1 MTLMPIRGPGSA
13 GPPVTTATQDPF
25 SYILENQDEVL
36 RDLGITPP
44 GYEVAGNPFQF
55 LDKYVRGLPILR
67 EYGNALL
74 SPFMRGGLDAQPL
87 GGSGLFG
94 NNPDGTPRSMGGAL
108 KYIGGRAQERNN
120 LIDEAMRRGGM
131 R

>member
-1 MTLMPIRGPGSA
+1 MTLMPIRGPGSE

-44 GYEVAGNPFQF
+44 GYQTANNPFPLAGRWRQGIN
-55 LDKYVRGLPILR
+55 VLR

-74 SPFMRGGLDAQPL
+74 SPFFGGNLDAQPL
-87 GGSGLFG
+87 GGSGLYG
-94 NNPDGTPRSMGGAL
+94 NNPDGSPRGMGQAL
-108 KYIGGRAQERNN
+108 DYIGRRSQERNR

>member
-44 GYEVAGNPFQF
+44 GYEVAGNPFPIAGKYKQG
-55 LDKYVRGLPILR
+55 LDILR

-74 SPFMRGGLDAQPL
+74 SPIFGGNLDAQPL

-108 KYIGGRAQERNN
+108 DFIGRRAQERNR
-120 LIDEAMRRGGM
+120 LIDEARRRGGL

>member
-1 MTLMPIRGPGSA
+1 MSLMPIRGPGSE
-13 GPPVTTATQDPF
+13 GPPVTTGTQDPF

-44 GYEVAGNPFQF
+44 GYEVANNPFQF
-55 LDKYVRGLPILR
+55 LDKYVRGLPILH

-74 SPFMRGGLDAQPL
+74 SPFMGGGLDSQPL
-87 GGSGLFG
+87 GGSGYFG

-108 KYIGGRAQERNN
+108 KFIGGKAQERNR
-120 LIDEAMRRGGM
+120 LINEARR

>member
-1 MTLMPIRGPGSA
+1 MTLMPIRGPGSE
-13 GPPVTTATQDPF
+13 GPPVTTDWKDPF
-25 SYILENQDEVL
+25 SYILNNQDEVL

-87 GGSGLFG
+87 GGSGLVYLESSCAIRTSCLYLYFQTLG
-94 NNPDGTPRSMGGAL
+94 L
-108 KYIGGRAQERNN
+108 YVQE
-120 LIDEAMRRGGM
+120 
-131 R
+131 